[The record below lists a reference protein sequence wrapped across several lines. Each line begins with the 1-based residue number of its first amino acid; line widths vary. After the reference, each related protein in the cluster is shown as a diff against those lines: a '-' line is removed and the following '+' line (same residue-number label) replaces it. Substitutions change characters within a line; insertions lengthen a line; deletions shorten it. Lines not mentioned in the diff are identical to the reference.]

1 MLSSTR
7 SKVDFVPNGVVVEQ
21 QKVVEESIV
30 ASLSIIAEEQ
40 KDGPTVVLERKGT
53 VLPDV
58 MITATHML
66 TQ

>member
-30 ASLSIIAEEQ
+30 ASFEYYCRGAAA
-40 KDGPTVVLERKGT
+40 G
-53 VLPDV
+53 
-58 MITATHML
+58 
-66 TQ
+66 

>member
-1 MLSSTR
+1 MLSSTD

-40 KDGPTVVLERKGT
+40 QDDVVAVLQRKGT

-66 TQ
+66 AQ

>member
-1 MLSSTR
+1 MLSSIG
-7 SKVDFVPNGVVVEQ
+7 SEVDSVPNSVVAEQ

-30 ASLSIIAEEQ
+30 APLSIIAEEQ
-40 KDGPTVVLERKGT
+40 QDDVVAVLQRKGT

-66 TQ
+66 AQ